1 MFPLGTRTPA
11 YALRE
16 KITKFVVSNKNYSD
30 MITGITKQIVDFKN
44 NVIRPIQ
51 SDFIKHLVS
60 VAVILIPLLS
70 LVPSNLSHD
79 KEVFR

>member
-1 MFPLGTRTPA
+1 
-11 YALRE
+11 
-16 KITKFVVSNKNYSD
+16 